1 MKNKTSCPLCKYQYQ
16 LQNKKNPKKIDKSIS
31 IILKR
36 QEKEIKRMKYLCPSN
51 RKNYMVF

>member
-1 MKNKTSCPLCKYQYQ
+1 MKNKISCPLCKYQYQ